1 MQLVKQRTQ
10 KVFYMIRAL
19 REGERESECVCVRG
33 TENTPVLGVFMLWH
47 VCVCVWHHKFQH
59 EYNKF
64 RMCK

>member
-1 MQLVKQRTQ
+1 
-10 KVFYMIRAL
+10 MIRAL